1 MSMFSKTTNGIKIN
15 VETSFLPE
23 KSNPDHSYYVYAY
36 YVTIKN
42 TTEDTVQLL
51 SRHWIITD
59 GMGNKHEVKGEGVIG
74 EQPILIKDAHHAYQ
88 SWSPLPT
95 KMGKM
100 EGSYMMINLKTNEK
114 FEVQIPAFVLVH
126 HELEN

>member
-36 YVTIKN
+36 YITIEN
-42 TTEDTVQLL
+42 TIEDTVQLL

-59 GMGNKHEVKGEGVIG
+59 AMGNKHEVKGEGVIG
-74 EQPILIKDAHHAYQ
+74 EQPILIKGAKHAYQ

-100 EGSYMMINLKTNEK
+100 EGSYMMINLKNNEK
-114 FEVQIPAFVLVH
+114 FEVQIPAFVLIH

>member
-1 MSMFSKTTNGIKIN
+1 MSLFSKITNGIKIN
-15 VETSFLPE
+15 VETSYLPD
-23 KSNPDHSYYVYAY
+23 KSNPDHNYYVYAY
-36 YVTIKN
+36 YVTIEN
-42 TTEDTVQLL
+42 TLQDTVQLL

-59 GMGNKHEVKGEGVIG
+59 GMGNKREVKGEGVIG
-74 EQPILIKDAHHAYQ
+74 EQPILTLSEKHAYQ

-100 EGSYMMINLKTNEK
+100 EGSYMMLNLKTNKK
-114 FEVQIPAFVLVH
+114 FEVQIPAFILVH

>member
-1 MSMFSKTTNGIKIN
+1 MATKITKGIQIT
-15 VETSFLPE
+15 VETSHLPD
-23 KSNPDHSYYVYAY
+23 KTNSYPTYYVYAY
-36 YVTIKN
+36 FVTIEN
-42 TTEDTVQLL
+42 TERQPVQLI

-74 EQPILIKDAHHAYQ
+74 EQPVLSYEDKHSYQ

-95 KMGKM
+95 KLGKM
-100 EGSYMMINLKTNEK
+100 EGSYLMKNLNTEET
-114 FEVQIPAFVLVH
+114 FQVQIPSFVLVH